1 MRDDVR
7 RVLVAYDVPS
17 DRRRTRVAK
26 TLLQY
31 GDRIQYSVF
40 VVDAAPAKLLRMRG
54 ELEGI
59 IKTDEDSVLLCDV
72 GLLSSVD
79 EHRFSYVGLTRT
91 ITPEGPLIARCERSG
106 ARRTSGSARND
117 KTLER
122 QGLGGLS

>member
-26 TLLQY
+26 ILLKY

-40 VVDAAPAKLLRMRG
+40 VVDAAPARLLRMRG
-54 ELEGI
+54 ELVGV
-59 IKTDEDSVLLCDV
+59 IKTDEGSVLLCDV

-79 EHRFSYVGLTRT
+79 EQRFSYVGLTRT
-91 ITPEGPLIARCERSG
+91 ITP
-106 ARRTSGSARND
+106 
-117 KTLER
+117 
-122 QGLGGLS
+122 

>member
-26 TLLQY
+26 TLLKY

-54 ELEGI
+54 ELEGV

-79 EHRFSYVGLTRT
+79 EQRFSYVGLTRA
-91 ITPEGPLIARCERSG
+91 ITPEGPLIA
-106 ARRTSGSARND
+106 
-117 KTLER
+117 
-122 QGLGGLS
+122 

>member
-26 TLLQY
+26 TLLKY

-54 ELEGI
+54 EL
-59 IKTDEDSVLLCDV
+59 
-72 GLLSSVD
+72 
-79 EHRFSYVGLTRT
+79 
-91 ITPEGPLIARCERSG
+91 
-106 ARRTSGSARND
+106 
-117 KTLER
+117 
-122 QGLGGLS
+122 

>member
-26 TLLQY
+26 KLLQY

-54 ELEGI
+54 ELE
-59 IKTDEDSVLLCDV
+59 
-72 GLLSSVD
+72 
-79 EHRFSYVGLTRT
+79 
-91 ITPEGPLIARCERSG
+91 
-106 ARRTSGSARND
+106 
-117 KTLER
+117 
-122 QGLGGLS
+122 

>member
-26 TLLQY
+26 KLLQY
-31 GDRIQYSVF
+31 GDRIQSSVF

-79 EHRFSYVGLTRT
+79 EQRFSYVGLTRT
-91 ITPEGPLIARCERSG
+91 ITSEGPLIA
-106 ARRTSGSARND
+106 
-117 KTLER
+117 
-122 QGLGGLS
+122 